1 VADPLQVFNHGCRFL
16 GTDQALR
23 RVFGGSDWALTIAPP
38 TMVLSAFASEL
49 FLKCLLILETNEAPE
64 NIHLLRVLYR
74 RVSHKRRRRIE
85 ELWDA
90 DARPKLAGLAKVQ
103 NLPTDDLPNALF
115 QCSRAFEQLRYAYEN
130 DFNNVRY
137 YIGDFA
143 WILMRSIVEIK
154 PEWTPQ
160 EPPPIPTAR

>member
-1 VADPLQVFNHGCRFL
+1 MKRKPPRPVADPLQVFNHGCRFL

-64 NIHLLRVLYR
+64 NIHLLHVLYR

-103 NLPTDDLPNALF
+103 NLPTDLPPIF
-115 QCSRAFEQLRYAYEN
+115 IWHQLRQL
-130 DFNNVRY
+130 
-137 YIGDFA
+137 GD
-143 WILMRSIVEIK
+143 IVGTGDASQPAMTAAPIHSSQLSAS
-154 PEWTPQ
+154 PRR
-160 EPPPIPTAR
+160 PPTRRC